1 MCDSSGGRREEYWE
15 PGHQGSTSVLSPGNG
30 TSLIRPQ
37 ERWGNWGGGSNNS
50 RRWPLPVETLK
61 TYHPPWCLS
70 KHKQIA
76 RDFPVYWPWNIEA
89 TMRRERTVW
98 LGRWLDYSNVVVKW
112 LISNYHRTEYWALR
126 ISSWVVRRA
135 PLLSD
140 IPPLPFPPGA
150 GGQDSRVWKCNSY
163 NYCYGKIWWWFWR
176 SLPPSHVGWKLIF
189 HPIIYRNI
197 LVILKLEIIYD
208 ISHLSHL
215 LHSTS
220 FLPLVKPV
228 MISITEKLVI

>member
-1 MCDSSGGRREEYWE
+1 MRGISLSIDPEILKLLWGERE
-15 PGHQGSTSVLSPGNG
+15 
-30 TSLIRPQ
+30 
-37 ERWGNWGGGSNNS
+37 
-50 RRWPLPVETLK
+50 
-61 TYHPPWCLS
+61 
-70 KHKQIA
+70 
-76 RDFPVYWPWNIEA
+76 
-89 TMRRERTVW
+89 
-98 LGRWLDYSNVVVKW
+98 LGRWLDYSSVVVSW
-112 LISNYHRTEYWALR
+112 LISNYYRTQYWALR
-126 ISSWVVRRA
+126 ISSWVVRTIIVWYS
-135 PLLSD
+135 PSCL
-140 IPPLPFPPGA
+140 PPGA

-197 LVILKLEIIYD
+197 LVILKL
-208 ISHLSHL
+208 SHL